1 LVDFDL
7 LIRTDGLVRG
17 IVSQTLFSTEVLHEQ
32 NVCILLKV
40 LLSIYYLDAA
50 ENSEDLELD
59 EHLL

>member
-1 LVDFDL
+1 
-7 LIRTDGLVRG
+7 
-17 IVSQTLFSTEVLHEQ
+17 LFSTEVLHEQ